1 MLCDIARVSLSGYY
15 SWRKKLFEKSIKED
29 REKENIETLKIY
41 CQTRKK
47 GYRRVTMELYKDGIP
62 MNHKKVLRLM
72 KKYGLLSKIRKRN
85 PYKQITKKTE
95 EHRSM
100 ANILQRNFSWITPL
114 EKLWTDISYLYY
126 SWTKAYISILKD
138 MITGEI
144 ISHKISQNLSLW
156 FVLDTIQN
164 AKKILQRWSLEWH
177 YTWSII
183 QSDQWWHYTHPSYQ
197 KLLKENWFIQSMSRK
212 RNCLDNA
219 PTESF
224 FGHMKD
230 ELEYTH
236 CKTFSELQEY
246 CDQYIQYY
254 NTKRPQWERKKMTP
268 VEYRNHLLEISKQ
281 KHIV

>member
-1 MLCDIARVSLSGYY
+1 MNLS
-15 SWRKKLFEKSIKED
+15 SKFNTKED
-29 REKENIETLKIY
+29 RERQDIEIIEEY

-47 GYRRVTMELYKDGIP
+47 GYRRVTMDLCKDGTP

-72 KKYGLLSKIRKRN
+72 KKYNLLSKIRKRN
-85 PYKQITKKTE
+85 PYKQMAKKTQ
-95 EHRSM
+95 EHRSLP
-100 ANILQRNFSWITPL
+100 NILNRNFSWTTPL

-126 SWTKAYISILKD
+126 NGTKAYISILKD
-138 MITGEI
+138 IITGEI
-144 ISHKISQNLSLW
+144 VSHKVSSNLSIG

-164 AKKILQRWSLEWH
+164 AKKMLQRWIMDGT

-197 KLLKENWFIQSMSRK
+197 KLLKESWFIQSMSRK
-212 RNCLDNA
+212 WNCLDNA

-236 CKTFSELQEY
+236 CKTFSELQGY
-246 CDQYIQYY
+246 CDVYIQYY

>member
-1 MLCDIARVSLSGYY
+1 
-15 SWRKKLFEKSIKED
+15 
-29 REKENIETLKIY
+29 
-41 CQTRKK
+41 
-47 GYRRVTMELYKDGIP
+47 

-85 PYKQITKKTE
+85 PYKQIAKKTE

-212 RNCLDNA
+212 WNCLDNA